1 MFNLLLCL
9 NSTLFRRNVP
19 LILLCTY
26 QESFSIH
33 SHPLISSSRA
43 PIFYFSHSSHLSSSL
58 IVLLV
63 SFRSRFVHQHLPSP
77 LAPLFPYFS
86 NLPEIVFFL
95 GRDRLY
101 HRFPFSSRFSFRSR
115 TVYFVASTL
124 KMLVRFNFLGTLL
137 LPVFICFTPTAF
149 YPRAYS
155 ISALSHFLKFV
166 FFDLRFPERRV
177 IVFFSSF
184 HHIRMCYIPFALSN
198 HFSLDP
204 LILSIYPFHLPIFSS
219 LFTLFSRHRSSL
231 FIHRLMFLL
240 APSRQHQGCT
250 FILPSST
257 LPLSLTSPFFL
268 FYLDN
273 DYIYLSPTN
282 MYYPYMHL
290 WWIVLYTFLTAV
302 MHPRMN
308 FVSWHK
314 RPSTFYVERM

>member
-1 MFNLLLCL
+1 
-9 NSTLFRRNVP
+9 
-19 LILLCTY
+19 
-26 QESFSIH
+26 
-33 SHPLISSSRA
+33 
-43 PIFYFSHSSHLSSSL
+43 
-58 IVLLV
+58 
-63 SFRSRFVHQHLPSP
+63 
-77 LAPLFPYFS
+77 
-86 NLPEIVFFL
+86 
-95 GRDRLY
+95 
-101 HRFPFSSRFSFRSR
+101 
-115 TVYFVASTL
+115 
-124 KMLVRFNFLGTLL
+124 MLVRFNFLETLL

-177 IVFFSSF
+177 IVFFSPF

-204 LILSIYPFHLPIFSS
+204 LILSIYPFHLPIFFIFIYFIFTSS
-219 LFTLFSRHRSSL
+219 FLSF
-231 FIHRLMFLL
+231 HRLMFLL

-257 LPLSLTSPFFL
+257 LPLCLTSPFSL

-308 FVSWHK
+308 FVSRHEC
-314 RPSTFYVERM
+314 PSTFYVGRM